1 MSKFS
6 SGFISK
12 NPINNGGIS
21 IKHSTE
27 EEAVKSFVSNTFKK
41 GDEKLGFSKDIIE
54 NLHRPYKE
62 NKKWVKDNP
71 WKAAGVGI
79 LTAAK
84 WSPWGFAK
92 YKQIGNIGLNLI
104 KQGVKHVKKLL

>member
-6 SGFISK
+6 GGFISK

-21 IKHSTE
+21 IEHSTE
-27 EEAVKSFVSNTFKK
+27 KEAVKSFVFNTFKK
-41 GDEKLGFSKDIIE
+41 ANEKSGFSKGIE
-54 NLHRPYKE
+54 E

-84 WSPWGFAK
+84 WSPWGFKK
-92 YKQIGNIGLNLI
+92 YFQGGKVAINLI
-104 KQGVKHVKKLL
+104 KKLF